1 MFFYVFMKD
10 FTRTEVSLPD
20 RYMYILSEIS
30 RGLDIPFLI
39 AQNNTKIL
47 TFRGGGGGA
56 GLQNEMFELLFL
68 VCAK

>member
-47 TFRGGGGGA
+47 TFKGGGGV
-56 GLQNEMFELLFL
+56 ERDYKMK
-68 VCAK
+68 CSSYCS